1 MDDERTRVV
10 DRVARICGRLPGWV
24 VLDDNL
30 RHGALLGRQ
39 HLVAVDQPV
48 LVGLVDDDVHR
59 YVTDTVGGDLGHLPG
74 HANAPA
80 RPPYP
85 CGRPGR
91 TGRTISCG
99 TCDRYQR

>member
-48 LVGLVDDDVHR
+48 LVRLVDDDVHR
-59 YVTDTVGGDLGHLPG
+59 YVIDPVGGYLGHRAGPRE
-74 HANAPA
+74 
-80 RPPYP
+80 RPSAAAVPM
-85 CGRPGR
+85 RPTWAHR
-91 TGRTISCG
+91 
-99 TCDRYQR
+99 

>member
-1 MDDERTRVV
+1 MDDECTRVV

-59 YVTDTVGGDLGHLPG
+59 YVIDTVGGYLGHRAGPRE
-74 HANAPA
+74 
-80 RPPYP
+80 RPSAAAVPV
-85 CGRPGR
+85 RPTWAHR
-91 TGRTISCG
+91 
-99 TCDRYQR
+99 